1 MSNRVRHE
9 KLASVTVVYIYDEG
23 RPSLQDVMNATTE
36 KIEFAAQRR
45 PPFGIELIQKAA
57 AFLRSAIVMEI
68 VPIRSSA
75 ERSTFAVQLA
85 KEKDH
90 ESNEWA
96 PASAKAV
103 TYTLIAFS
111 SGESSAN
118 SSNRLGSVA

>member
-1 MSNRVRHE
+1 
-9 KLASVTVVYIYDEG
+9 VV
-23 RPSLQDVMNATTE
+23 NATTE

-57 AFLRSAIVMEI
+57 AFLRSAVVMEI

-75 ERSTFAVQLA
+75 EWSTFAVQLA
-85 KEKDH
+85 KESDH

-96 PASAKAV
+96 PASAKAI

-111 SGESSAN
+111 SGELSELSA
-118 SSNRLGSVA
+118 